1 MRLKICCKMHRKLQG
16 TTSIARTASL
26 SRRHFCILHTCPAA
40 IANQKNT
47 IARHAKSLQ
56 RLQQAEPSH
65 GLQPVQLHILRIT
78 QATAQQTS
86 NEAQLAGATPSAAPA
101 TVGQLSSL
109 SYMHLS
115 QPTTNQIGTDN
126 LPSLFANKISRSISS
141 QARMHPL
148 DLFIRNIQRGQTT
161 YNLLHN
167 L

>member
-1 MRLKICCKMHRKLQG
+1 MRLKICCKMYLKLQG

-26 SRRHFCILHTCPAA
+26 SRRHCCILHTCPAA
-40 IANQKNT
+40 TVNHKHT

-56 RLQQAEPSH
+56 RLQQAVPSH

-86 NEAQLAGATPSAAPA
+86 NEAQLAGATPSVAPA
-101 TVGQLSSL
+101 TIGQLSSL
-109 SYMHLS
+109 GYMHLS

-141 QARMHPL
+141 QTHMHPL
-148 DLFIRNIQRGQTT
+148 DLFIRNIQRGRK
-161 YNLLHN
+161 NF
-167 L
+167 